1 MLLLLHLITTNSID
15 HIADKNVLSPS
26 PNLNPSETLFY
37 MEVLHNLYQVKNGM
51 KENYKSCQIEGVDSG
66 LVAEYSKHQNAFE
79 AKGKIRFIAF
89 FLNPQEEKL
98 IIWAGEILSVLYVFI
113 ILA

>member
-15 HIADKNVLSPS
+15 HIADRNVLSPS
-26 PNLNPSETLFY
+26 SNLNPSETLFY
-37 MEVLHNLYQVKNGM
+37 MEVLHNLYQVKNEM
-51 KENYKSCQIEGVDSG
+51 KNYKSCQIEGVDSG

-98 IIWAGEILSVLYVFI
+98 IIWAGEILSGLMC